1 MASDAPTDNLLRA
14 WVDPEAIEFRAAA
27 DGEAGDVMT
36 GHFAVF
42 NRWTKIDSWYEGKFM
57 ERLAPGS
64 FADTLASSRAVKVL
78 YDHGADPMIGNKP
91 LGTPRSVSED
101 RKGVKYEV
109 DLFDASY
116 VNDLKPAL
124 RAGQLG
130 ASFRF
135 RVTDEEWNQQPKR
148 SKDNPEGLPER
159 TITGVELYEFGPVTF
174 PAYAEAT
181 AGMRSGTDAFL
192 DHLMTDP
199 RFVARFA
206 ERTSPRVAEHVLS
219 DAQPKIK
226 INVKALEPADASR
239 AVLDAIA
246 SCEAANG
253 ADWRSDPAAP
263 EEPNHV
269 RSEASDHD
277 ARLRWLRSRRLA

>member
-1 MASDAPTDNLLRA
+1 MAFDAPTDNLLRA
-14 WVDPEAIEFRAAA
+14 FVDPEAIEFRAASE
-27 DGEAGDVMT
+27 GETGDVMT

-101 RKGVKYEV
+101 KKGVKYEV

-135 RVTDEEWNQQPKR
+135 RVTAEEWQQTPKR
-148 SKDNPEGLPER
+148 SASNPEALPER

-174 PAYAEAT
+174 PAYADAT

-206 ERTSPRVAEHVLS
+206 ERTSPRVVEHVLAS
-219 DAQPKIK
+219 VPAHGQPDAD
-226 INVKALEPADASR
+226 E
-239 AVLDAIA
+239 
-246 SCEAANG
+246 
-253 ADWRSDPAAP
+253 AP
-263 EEPNHV
+263 EDPNHV

>member
-78 YDHGADPMIGNKP
+78 YDHGADPAIGNKP
-91 LGTPRSVSED
+91 LGSIRSLAED
-101 RKGVKYEV
+101 KKGVRYEV
-109 DLFDASY
+109 DLLDTEY
-116 VNDLKPAL
+116 VNQLKPAI
-124 RAGQLG
+124 RANLLG

-135 RVTDEEWNQQPKR
+135 RVTAEEWNQQPKR

-174 PAYAEAT
+174 PAYADAT
-181 AGMRSGTDAFL
+181 AGMRSGTDAYMEA
-192 DHLMTDP
+192 LMRDKERAARFFNTLGGMNTAE
-199 RFVARFA
+199 FVAALPIAGRNAAGDEEKHEA
-206 ERTSPRVAEHVLS
+206 EEPAAGRS
-219 DAQPKIK
+219 DAPTQ
-226 INVKALEPADASR
+226 
-239 AVLDAIA
+239 
-246 SCEAANG
+246 
-253 ADWRSDPAAP
+253 
-263 EEPNHV
+263 
-269 RSEASDHD
+269 D
-277 ARLRWLRSRRLA
+277 ARARWMRSRQIA

>member
-1 MASDAPTDNLLRA
+1 MATDAPTDNLLRA
-14 WVDPEAIEFRAAA
+14 WVDPEAIEFRAAEE
-27 DGEAGDVMT
+27 GETGDVMV

-42 NRWTKIDSWYEGKFM
+42 NRWTKIDSWYEGTFM
-57 ERLAPGS
+57 ERMAPGA
-64 FADTLASSRAVKVL
+64 FIDTLASGRAVKVL

-91 LGTPRSVSED
+91 LGTPRSVKED
-101 RKGVKYEV
+101 RKGVAYEV
-109 DLFDASY
+109 ELFDASY

-135 RVTDEEWNQQPKR
+135 RVTAEEWNNAPKR
-148 SKDNPEGLPER
+148 STNNPEALPER

-206 ERTSPRVAEHVLS
+206 ERTSPRVVEHVLS
-219 DAQPKIK
+219 SVPTHGRPD
-226 INVKALEPADASR
+226 VE
-239 AVLDAIA
+239 
-246 SCEAANG
+246 
-253 ADWRSDPAAP
+253 AAP
-263 EEPNHV
+263 EEPTHG
-269 RSEASDHD
+269 RSEASDYE
-277 ARLRWLRSRRLA
+277 ARCRWLRSRQLA

>member
-14 WVDPEAIEFRAAA
+14 WVDPEAIEFRAAS
-27 DGEAGDVMT
+27 DGEKGDVMT

-42 NRWTKIDSWYEGKFM
+42 NRWTKIDSWYEGTFM
-57 ERLAPGS
+57 ERLAPGA

-91 LGTPRSVSED
+91 LGTPRSVVED
-101 RKGVKYEV
+101 KKGVRYEV

-135 RVTDEEWNQQPKR
+135 RVTSEDWNNAPKR
-148 SKDNPEGLPER
+148 SANNPDGLPER

-181 AGMRSGTDAFL
+181 AGMRGTTDAFL
-192 DHLMTDP
+192 DRLMTDP

-206 ERTSPRVAEHVLS
+206 ERTSPRVVEHVLT
-219 DAQPKIK
+219 DAQPLK
-226 INVKALEPADASR
+226 INVKSIDPAAAGR
-239 AVLDAIA
+239 AVVDAIA
-246 SCEAANG
+246 AYEAANG
-253 ADWRSDPAAP
+253 ADWRSDSAAP
-263 EEPNHV
+263 EVPTHG
-269 RSEASDHD
+269 RSEASDHE